1 MDYQQFV
8 AVIKEKVA
16 QSLGDG
22 MSLEIRTTL
31 KNNGRERIGLTIS
44 QGETNIS
51 PTIYLE
57 EYYQQFEKGNSP
69 EDIVES
75 LLDVYHEVNFEH
87 TWQIHSIKDFA
98 EIQSKIVYKVI
109 SAGKNEEFLKAVPVI
124 YYLDLAIVFY
134 ILFEVDDSGTAT
146 IPITNELMELWGTNA
161 RELYEIAKKNS
172 PLLLPATLKPMRV
185 VIEEL
190 LGNECESCIL
200 DDDIMFVLTNQL
212 RNFGAACILYGDI
225 LEQINGQL
233 DENYYILPSS
243 IHEVII
249 IPESQSPGKEQLLEM
264 VAEIN
269 ETQVDPEEVLSNQ
282 VYYYD
287 SNIRALINTY

>member
-31 KNNGRERIGLTIS
+31 KNNGRERTGLTIS

-57 EYYQQFEKGNSP
+57 EYYQQFKKGNSP

-75 LLDVYHEVNFEH
+75 ILDVYHEVNFEH
-87 TWQIHSIKDFA
+87 TWQVHSIKDFA

-109 SAGKNEEFLKAVPVI
+109 SADKNEEFLKAVPVI

-134 ILFEVDDSGTAT
+134 ILFEVNDSGTAT
-146 IPITNELMELWGTNA
+146 IPITNELVSLWNTNA
-161 RELYEIAKKNS
+161 RDLYDIAKKNS
-172 PLLLPATLKPMRV
+172 PSLLPATLKPMRV

-287 SNIRALINTY
+287 SNIRAMINTY

>member
-22 MSLEIRTTL
+22 MSLQIRTTL
-31 KNNGRERIGLTIS
+31 KNNGRERIGLTIAE
-44 QGETNIS
+44 GEANIC

-57 EYYQQFEKGNSP
+57 EYYQQFQKGNP
-69 EDIVES
+69 LEDIVES
-75 LLDVYHEVNFEH
+75 ILDVYQEVNFEH
-87 TWQIHSIKDFA
+87 TWQIHAIKDFA
-98 EIQSKIVYKVI
+98 EIQSKIVHKMI
-109 SAGKNEEFLKAVPVI
+109 SADKNEGFLKTVPAI

-134 ILFEVDDSGTAT
+134 ILFEVSDSGTAT

-161 RELYEIAKKNS
+161 RELYDIAKKNS
-172 PLLLPATLKPMRV
+172 PSLLPATLKPMRV

-200 DDDIMFVLTNQL
+200 DEDIMFVLTNQL
-212 RNFGAACILYGDI
+212 RNFGASCILYGDI

-233 DENYYILPSS
+233 GENYYILPSS

-264 VAEIN
+264 VLEIN
-269 ETQVDPEEVLSNQ
+269 ETQVDLEEVLSNQ

-287 SNIRALINTY
+287 SDIRALVNMY

>member
-44 QGETNIS
+44 QGKTNIS

-75 LLDVYHEVNFEH
+75 ILDVYHEVNFEH
-87 TWQIHSIKDFA
+87 TWQIHSIKNFA

-146 IPITNELMELWGTNA
+146 IPITNELMELWGTKA

>member
-75 LLDVYHEVNFEH
+75 ILDVYHEVNFEH
-87 TWQIHSIKDFA
+87 TWQIHSIKNFA

-146 IPITNELMELWGTNA
+146 IPITNELMELWGTKA